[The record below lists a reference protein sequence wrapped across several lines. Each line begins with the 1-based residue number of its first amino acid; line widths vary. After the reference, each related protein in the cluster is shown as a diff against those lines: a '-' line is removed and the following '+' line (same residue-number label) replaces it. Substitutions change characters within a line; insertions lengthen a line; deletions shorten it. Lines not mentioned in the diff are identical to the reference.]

1 MKVRRVAAFL
11 LAALLVLTGCL
22 SQSMSGTSSGQGE
35 SGGNAETAS
44 PDVAEGEQVVNIGYS
59 GPLSGPAAQYG
70 RHVLN
75 GIEMAAKE
83 INGSGGFKVGG
94 QTYKIRIVSLDDK
107 YLPNETGTNAKR
119 LVQEHK
125 TPLIF
130 IPHSGGVF
138 ATQVFNEQEG
148 FIVAAYT
155 SEPRIEE
162 RGNRLTVGIPPK
174 YDIYPSIFSK
184 YVMEK
189 FGKRLAALPTA
200 TQYGKDWTETLLPV
214 WKDMGGQVV
223 FRSEIDFSKETDYS
237 TVVTNALNKKPDVL
251 FVGGPSEPTA
261 LVIKQAR
268 QLGFKGGFIVM
279 DQAKME
285 EMEKVLGGYDELS
298 GMIGVKPVRMNNEP
312 GTKRFVQNY
321 ESTYRRLATSEAAF
335 NYQAL
340 YVFVEA
346 MKAAGTVD
354 DPHKIMASIGE
365 GIKNLPK
372 ERSVFPLKGI
382 TDKGG
387 FIWPPH
393 VAAVEKGKVVV
404 IEGEP

>member
-1 MKVRRVAAFL
+1 MKGRTAAVFL
-11 LAALLVLTGCL
+11 LAILSALTGCL
-22 SQSMSGTSSGQGE
+22 SQSMSETSIGQGQGE
-35 SGGNAETAS
+35 SERTI
-44 PDVAEGEQVVNIGYS
+44 PPEVAEGEKVVNIGYS

-70 RHVLN
+70 RNVLN
-75 GIEMAAKE
+75 GIEMAARE
-83 INGSGGFKVGG
+83 INKSGGFQVGG

-107 YLPNETGTNAKR
+107 YLPNETGTNARR

-125 TPLIF
+125 TPVIF
-130 IPHSGGVF
+130 VPHSGGVF
-138 ATQVFNEQEG
+138 ATQEFNERDG
-148 FIVAAYT
+148 YIIAAYT

-174 YDIYPSIFSK
+174 YDIYPPLFSE
-184 YVMEK
+184 YVMDR
-189 FGKRLAALPTA
+189 FGKKLAALPTA
-200 TQYGKDWTETLLPV
+200 TQYGKDWTDTLLPT
-214 WKDMGGQVV
+214 WKKMGGEVV
-223 FRSEIDFSKETDYS
+223 YQSEIDFNKETDFY

-268 QLGFKGGFIVM
+268 ELGFEGGFVVM

-285 EMEKVLGGYDELS
+285 EMEKVLGGYDKLN

-312 GTKRFVQNY
+312 GTKQFVQNY
-321 ESTYRRLATSEAAF
+321 ESTYGKLATSEAAF

-346 MKAAGTVD
+346 MKAAGTVED
-354 DPHKIMASIGE
+354 AQKIMASMEE
-365 GIKNLPK
+365 GIKNFPEEK
-372 ERSVFPLKGI
+372 SVYPLQGI
-382 TDKGG
+382 TEKGG
-387 FIWPPH
+387 FVWLPH

-404 IEGEP
+404 IEGD